1 MILSL
6 EELIVQCANDQA
18 KAHIREAVSSY
29 EVGAYRAAIVSA
41 YVAVCFDLIA
51 KLRSLASGGDK
62 DAVALVSKLDNLQEQ
77 QRQRN
82 PQAIK
87 GLLEFERSLLEDF
100 RDKFDFFGHQEFEEL
115 SRLRADRNRCAHPTF
130 SHDALPY
137 TPAAELARLHIRSAL
152 TYVLSQPARQ
162 GKAALAGLR
171 AVIMSPYFPSVLND
185 AVVRLRGTEIGS
197 AREPLVRAFI
207 DDLVLGWPDP
217 NSPYHYH
224 NNVIVAIEAAVELNR
239 QVVVPRL
246 KTAIEKLAKSG
257 DPDCVRFSAA
267 VALRVLEVGEQ
278 IDAATQVVLRNW
290 LKHETF
296 HDKGRTVKSA
306 LKLDWWR
313 ASALETMA
321 KLNADEL
328 AGVIDPPPE
337 MITRVAKVYST
348 ATSWDQANTLAAS
361 IANPVADRFSLDDIA
376 LVLNASNNGA
386 DLRGSHGFR
395 EFINL
400 LYDKNP
406 IDNLVLEALLD
417 EHNLALY
424 KRASQVLV
432 D

>member
-1 MILSL
+1 MILSF
-6 EELIVQCANDQA
+6 EELIVQCVNDQA
-18 KAHIREAVSSY
+18 KVHIREAVSSY
-29 EVGAYRAAIVSA
+29 EAGAYRAAIVSA

-51 KLRSLASGGDK
+51 KLGSLASGGDQ
-62 DAVALVSKLDNLQEQ
+62 DAVALVDKLEKLQEQ
-77 QRQRN
+77 QRQGN

-87 GLLEFERSLLEDF
+87 GLLEIERNLLEDF

-137 TPAAELARLHIRSAL
+137 SPAAELARLHIRSAL

-197 AREPLVRAFI
+197 AREPLVRAFV
-207 DDLVLGWPDP
+207 DDLVFGWPDP
-217 NSPYHYH
+217 NSPYHAH
-224 NNVIVAIEAAVELNR
+224 DNVLVAIEAAVELNR
-239 QVVVPRL
+239 PVVVPRL

-257 DPDCVRFSAA
+257 VPDAVRFSAA
-267 VALRVLEVGEQ
+267 VALCVLEAGEQ
-278 IDAATQVVLRNW
+278 VDEATKVVLRTW

-296 HDKGRTVKSA
+296 EDKGLAVKSA
-306 LKLDWWR
+306 LRLDWWH
-313 ASALETMA
+313 ASALDAMA
-321 KLNADEL
+321 TLNANQL
-328 AGVIDPPPE
+328 AGVVDPPPE
-337 MITRVAKVYST
+337 MITRAAQVYAT
-348 ATSWDQANTLAAS
+348 ATNWDQANTLAAS
-361 IANPVADRFSLDDIA
+361 IANPLADRLSPDDIA
-376 LVLNASNNGA
+376 LVLNASHNGA

-406 IDNLVLEALLD
+406 IDNVALEALFD
-417 EHNLALY
+417 EHHLEAY
-424 KRASQVLV
+424 KRAAQVLE